1 MKKLYKY
8 IFIFLLLIH
17 LYFLHVYGIA
27 TFITS
32 VIFYYCLYWLLKKIT
47 TKFFVKDIAK
57 YYIHNLKMILFVLLF
72 FEIFIS
78 LSNSKLND
86 FTEKKYFAF
95 LSKYIKSKQLILFN
109 KIGLTTNKV
118 TSYENGYIPNTK
130 KTHKT
135 SEFSYKVYYNSI
147 GLRGNLPKIIKDTNE
162 YRITI
167 IGDSFVE
174 GYGTTTDSTFP
185 YLLNKK
191 LNINTQNFSVINGG
205 VCGSNPDYEIKLYNK
220 LLKKYNSDLIIIE
233 LNNGDL
239 LDYKISKAQ
248 GNMPFGEYFFACS
261 KVYRVFYTLIN
272 NEINLNKHNKKEI
285 AGLVNKISNFND
297 KLKNNSQTLLILY
310 LPLKNEIF
318 DAKNIS
324 IHNEITRKLNE
335 NNIAFIDLH
344 TLYRNYFNTQQDSLN
359 LYYWKTDGHHNGKGY
374 NLCAEI
380 VTNEIQKFIK
390 NK

>member
-1 MKKLYKY
+1 MKRLYKY

-32 VIFYYCLYWLLKKIT
+32 VIFYYCLYWFLKKIT
-47 TKFFVKDIAK
+47 TKFFVKDLAK

-95 LSKYIKSKQLILFN
+95 LSKYMKSKQLILFN

-167 IGDSFVE
+167 IGDSFAE

-185 YLLNKK
+185 NLLRVK
-191 LNINTQNFSVINGG
+191 LNSKTQIFSVINGG
-205 VCGSNPDYEIKLYNK
+205 ICGSNPNYEIELYNK
-220 LLKKYNSDLIIIE
+220 KLAKYNSDIIILE

-239 LDYKISKAQ
+239 IDSRISKKQ
-248 GNMPFGEYFFACS
+248 GNMPINEYFYAVS
-261 KVYRVFYTLIN
+261 KIYRVFYTLFHLKL
-272 NEINLNKHNKKEI
+272 NLNKKNKIEI
-285 AGLVNKISNFND
+285 AEIVNEISKFR
-297 KLKNNSQTLLILY
+297 NNLAINKQILIILY

-318 DAKNIS
+318 DDKNIQV
-324 IHNEITRKLNE
+324 HNEVLMKLNN
-335 NNIAFIDLH
+335 NNIHTIDLH
-344 TLYRNYFNTQQDSLN
+344 TLYWKYFNNHLDSLN

-380 VTNEIQKFIK
+380 VSNEIQKFIK